1 MTAEQPGQGATDRRL
16 VELTVNDGIAVA
28 TLNRPDVL
36 NAFDD
41 TLRAEFTAVL
51 EQVGQDDT
59 IRALV
64 ITGAGRGFSAGG
76 DIRGMQAR
84 LEHPIGTVA
93 DAGWRRQR
101 RLHHMVMRLHSME
114 KVTIAAVNG
123 PAAGLG
129 ADLALCCDF
138 IIAAPGASFVM
149 SFILRG
155 LVPDGGGMYFLP
167 RRIGLPKAKELIFTG
182 RRVGAEEAVALG
194 MADRLATPGQLMTE
208 ATAWAAELTQHSP
221 TALALAKSILDSTFE
236 HSLET
241 ALAAGAQSQ
250 AIGYTTDFHRAS
262 VEAFLARSAERAR
275 PTPPPS

>member
-1 MTAEQPGQGATDRRL
+1 MSADQRVL
-16 VELTVNDGIAVA
+16 LSVEDGIAVA

-36 NAFDD
+36 NAVDD
-41 TLRAEFTAVL
+41 QMRAELSAVL
-51 EQVGQDDT
+51 EQVGADDS

-64 ITGAGRGFSAGG
+64 VTGAGRGFSAGG
-76 DIRGMQAR
+76 DIRGMQTR
-84 LEHPIGTVA
+84 LEQPVGRVA

-101 RLHHMVMRLHSME
+101 RLHQMVMRLHTLE

-129 ADLALCCDF
+129 ADLALGCDF
-138 IIAAPGASFVM
+138 VVAAPEASFVM

-167 RRIGLPKAKELIFTG
+167 RRIGLSKAKELIFTG

-194 MADRLATPGQLMTE
+194 MADRLAAPGQVLDE
-208 ATAWAAELTQHSP
+208 ARAWAAELTQHSM
-221 TALALAKSILDSTFE
+221 TALGLAKGILDSTFE

-241 ALAAGAQSQ
+241 ALAAGAQAQ
-250 AIGYTTDFHRAS
+250 AIGYTTDIHRAS
-262 VEAFLARSAERAR
+262 VEAFLARSAERAERR
-275 PTPPPS
+275 PTGR